1 MNPHLLNWLAA
12 YRRLLALTATL
23 AAPALILAAA
33 PASGTPDRVDAAVVR
48 GVAFLVTQ
56 QNSDGAFVD
65 RERGNQHQTVMTGL
79 SLMALAA
86 VGHQPVDGTPEAE
99 AVRKAIDFLLRDDR
113 QTIDGYFGNADGS
126 RMYGHGITTLALCEM
141 LGMGVNKIQ
150 DQKLRLHC
158 QRAIE
163 LILRSQ
169 RVRKHAVRYE
179 GGWRYTPSSGD
190 ADLSVTVWQTMAL
203 RSARNAGLAVPK
215 EAIDAAV
222 DYLKR
227 SYKSNRDENGKP
239 TDMNSGFAYQPGAN
253 PEYATTAAGLLALQ
267 VCGEYEADEVRGAA
281 NWLLEL
287 TVGENARRRKSFDY
301 GYKWF
306 FYGTYYYAQGM
317 QKRGGEQARQAR
329 QLTERLLLSNQLP
342 DGSWISG
349 DGQERSAGRIYST
362 ALAILSLSVKYHY
375 LPIYQY

>member
-1 MNPHLLNWLAA
+1 MHSSRSLIAPLL
-12 YRRLLALTATL
+12 LLFLTFPDSL
-23 AAPALILAAA
+23 PAAA
-33 PASGTPDRVDAAVVR
+33 AQPSGGPDRVDTAVAR
-48 GVAFLVTQ
+48 GAAFLLTQ

-65 RERGNQHQTVMTGL
+65 RERGNQHQTVMSAL
-79 SLMALAA
+79 SLMALAS
-86 VGHQPVDGTPEAE
+86 VGHQPVDTTVEAE
-99 AVRKAIDFLLRDDR
+99 AMRKVIDFLLRDER
-113 QTIDGYFGNADGS
+113 QTVDGYFGNADGS

-141 LGMGVNKIQ
+141 LGMGVNKVQ
-150 DQKLRLHC
+150 DLKLRQHC

-163 LILRSQ
+163 MILRSQ

-190 ADLSVTVWQTMAL
+190 ADLSVTVWQTMSL
-203 RSARNAGLAVPK
+203 RSAKNAGLAVPK

-227 SYKSNRDENGKP
+227 SYKSNRDGEGRP
-239 TDMNSGFAYQPGAN
+239 TDLNSGFAYQPGAN

-267 VCGEYEADEVRGAA
+267 VCGEYEAAEVRGAA
-281 NWLLEL
+281 DWLLEL
-287 TVGENARRRKSFDY
+287 TTGENARRRKSFDY
-301 GYKWF
+301 GHKWF

-317 QKRGGEQARQAR
+317 QKRGGEHARQAR
-329 QLTERLLLSNQLP
+329 QLTEKILLTNQLP

-362 ALAILSLSVKYHY
+362 TLAILSLSVRYHY